1 MVSDTKYLEIC
12 HDESF
17 VDIDLLFFKVRIQ
30 GGSTKFTHSFI
41 EKHIKEWVNLVDP
54 LRMCIIRVS
63 LLYMRQLGI
72 LSNVY
77 LIDETIIDNVQHCN
91 KEPGLLSTIK
101 AVYMKKV
108 VRVLVFPSPKV

>member
-41 EKHIKEWVNLVDP
+41 EKPIKEWVNLIDP
-54 LRMCIIRVS
+54 PCRR
-63 LLYMRQLGI
+63 
-72 LSNVY
+72 
-77 LIDETIIDNVQHCN
+77 TIPCS
-91 KEPGLLSTIK
+91 E
-101 AVYMKKV
+101 
-108 VRVLVFPSPKV
+108 RPKWN